1 MARLLKIESTH
12 LPRGG
17 TTSVLRGG
25 FTHGQRLGEPIQL
38 TDCALLSFKASSFE
52 RDAQPPRSPDDSP
65 AHVVPALRGHQ
76 KCNSSLS
83 KQEKLNVPSLST
95 SVVSGSGLPTQLPCQ
110 RILEASPLHKYTCGS
125 FSVSISSLPCCSHT
139 SYVRNQR
146 KIAPVRRGNIW
157 RQNVCGDTACPH
169 WHAPS
174 STDTRGC
181 VRYKQ
186 TTLGIRGPHL

>member
-1 MARLLKIESTH
+1 MVSGWVNRSSSPTALSHHSRRRLSSATRSLLALPMIPLLTLYLLCEGTKNATGVSARK
-12 LPRGG
+12 
-17 TTSVLRGG
+17 
-25 FTHGQRLGEPIQL
+25 
-38 TDCALLSFKASSFE
+38 TD
-52 RDAQPPRSPDDSP
+52 
-65 AHVVPALRGHQ
+65 
-76 KCNSSLS
+76 
-83 KQEKLNVPSLST
+83 VPSLST

-110 RILEASPLHKYTCGS
+110 RILEASPLHKCTCGG
-125 FSVSISSLPCCSHT
+125 FSVSISSQPCCSHT

-146 KIAPVRRGNIW
+146 KIAPVRGGNIW

-186 TTLGIRGPHL
+186 TTGIRGPHL